1 MLGTREAAVIFSN
14 RWRYSRTVGDVLEP
28 WRSSSSLIS
37 KGLSTTILHNSWG
50 NTSVDEILHMLPNK
64 TQSPTDQSVV
74 WLALEQLNRAQ
85 LLEEFIPPTNLR
97 SKRLSRRELMR
108 KLGAASAIA
117 LPVISSIILAPA
129 TAHAS
134 HRVSPLAIRVRV
146 GASAVLVYVCST
158 GVHSLIEPRFSS
170 LVSEAHQ
177 QNVHA
182 IHL

>member
-1 MLGTREAAVIFSN
+1 ML
-14 RWRYSRTVGDVLEP
+14 L
-28 WRSSSSLIS
+28 
-37 KGLSTTILHNSWG
+37 
-50 NTSVDEILHMLPNK
+50 NK
-64 TQSPTDQSVV
+64 TQSPTNQSVV